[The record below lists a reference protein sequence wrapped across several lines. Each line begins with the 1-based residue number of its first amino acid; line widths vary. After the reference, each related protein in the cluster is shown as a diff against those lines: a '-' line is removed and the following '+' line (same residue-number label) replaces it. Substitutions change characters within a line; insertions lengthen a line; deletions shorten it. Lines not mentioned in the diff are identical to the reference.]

1 MSDARRSPRSPFLA
15 SLASIALIGPLAIHL
30 FMPVMPH
37 VQKAFD
43 MPAALVGASF
53 SITLVVVAL
62 ATLLCGSLSDRFGR
76 RPVLLGGLVLFAV
89 GTIACSLAGS
99 AFTLIAG
106 RIVQALGAG
115 AAASLNRAIAHDAY
129 GPDRLVKVL
138 AYLTMAYT
146 LGPML
151 APVIGGFL
159 IDHLG
164 WRSTFW
170 FAFTAGAAIL
180 IAAWGVLYETH
191 HARASSLRIG
201 DLLRTYAA
209 LVRQPRFT
217 AFVMQSGFSTGTFL
231 AMATAAS
238 FLMQDYLGR
247 PAREFGFY
255 FLLFPGGLFLGN
267 LIASRLSGRV
277 AIETMVL
284 AGSVLCMTA
293 IAVQSVLILSGLLVP
308 LVIFL
313 PGFVMTF
320 AQGLAYPNAQTGAMR
335 AMPAAAGSAAGLG
348 VCFQM
353 ALGALGAQTYALLAD
368 GTPHPMVT
376 TVLGGAVLT
385 LLAGIV
391 PFAMRRRGH

>member
-1 MSDARRSPRSPFLA
+1 
-15 SLASIALIGPLAIHL
+15 
-30 FMPVMPH
+30 MPVMPR

-43 MPAALVGASF
+43 MSAALVGASF
-53 SITLVVVAL
+53 SVTVIVMGVATLV
-62 ATLLCGSLSDRFGR
+62 CGSLSDRYGR
-76 RPVLLGGLVLFAV
+76 RPVLLGGLMLFVLGSA
-89 GTIACSLAGS
+89 ACSLADS
-99 AFTLIAG
+99 ALTLIAG

-129 GPDRLVKVL
+129 GPERLVKVL

-159 IDHLG
+159 IDQFG
-164 WRSTFW
+164 WRSAFW
-170 FAFTAGAAIL
+170 LALGGGTAIL
-180 IAAWGVLYETH
+180 FAAWAVLYETH
-191 HARASSLRIG
+191 HARTRSARAA
-201 DLLRTYAA
+201 DLLHTYWA

-217 AFVMQSGFSTGTFL
+217 AFVMQSGFSTGTFM

-255 FLLFPGGLFLGN
+255 FLMFPGGLFLGN
-267 LIASRLSGRV
+267 LVASRLSGRV

-284 AGSVLCMTA
+284 TGSVVCVIA
-293 IAVQSVLILSGLLVP
+293 IAVQAVLILLGVLAP

-335 AMPAAAGSAAGLG
+335 VMPGAAGTAAGLG
-348 VCFQM
+348 VFFQM
-353 ALGALGAQTYALLAD
+353 TLGALGAQTYAWLAD

-376 TVLGGAVLT
+376 TAVLGALLT
-385 LLAGIV
+385 LAAGIV
-391 PFAMRRRGH
+391 PFWMKRRGA